1 MTVVALLLAALW
13 ALAWAIA
20 CAREAVR
27 LHRQLY
33 PRGIRF
39 VFSPYPTTQPHKR
52 GLYES

>member
-39 VFSPYPTTQPHKR
+39 VFSVHSPTQPKR
-52 GLYES
+52 G